1 MAHQSLNLK
10 TLPPL
15 PSLKDMALSAIKEA
29 ILYKKLEPGVMY
41 TEAAVSSELGISRT
55 PIREA
60 LIHLASRGFII
71 YMARKGFQ
79 IRVLME
85 KDVKNL
91 FELRMALELAVIR
104 HITPKLTEESMIKIE
119 NLLSKYT
126 KATEAGNP
134 IESIN
139 ADRELHLSLAHLT
152 DNPFLINAIEE
163 IRDLIDLASIR
174 SLEIEYRT
182 TEAIKEHQEIIDM
195 LKARSLEGAL
205 EKMEEHLRITGQ
217 RVLSRIKAVE

>member
-1 MAHQSLNLK
+1 MVQQSVNLK

-15 PSLKDMALSAIKEA
+15 LSLKYIALLAIKEA
-29 ILYKKLEPGVMY
+29 ILYRKLEPGVIY
-41 TEAAVSSELGISRT
+41 TEASVSSELGISRS
-55 PIREA
+55 PVREA
-60 LIHLASRGFII
+60 LIYLASRGFII
-71 YMARKGFQ
+71 YIPRKGFQ
-79 IRVLME
+79 IKVLME
-85 KDVKNL
+85 KEVKNL
-91 FELRMALELAVIR
+91 FELRMALGLAVIR
-104 HITPKLTEESMIKIE
+104 HITPNLTEESIIKIE

-126 KATEAGNP
+126 KATEAGDP

-174 SLEIEYRT
+174 SLEIGYRT

-195 LKARSLEGAL
+195 LKVQSLERAL
-205 EKMEEHLRITGQ
+205 EKMEEHLRIMEQ

>member
-139 ADRELHLSLAHLT
+139 ADRELHLSIAHLT